1 MKEFIHFFESEGTFW
16 ITRFSFLFFALMT
29 IVGAAILLISQK
41 VMYAAFGLLVSFL
54 GVAGIYVFAGAD
66 FLAVTQIMVYV
77 GGILVLLIFG
87 VMLVRDGEDD
97 IKEVELPL
105 SGLLSVLAFFAFL
118 LLFLLEAQFK
128 LGVGKQNQPLTSTVK
143 SFGIAFVTDYVLLF
157 ELIGILLLIALMGAI
172 YVARTSKNKEK

>member
-1 MKEFIHFFESEGTFW
+1 MKEFLHFFESEGTFW
-16 ITRFSFLFFALMT
+16 VARLTFIFFALMT

-41 VMYAAFGLLVSFL
+41 VMYAAFGLLISFL

-87 VMLVRDGEDD
+87 VMLVRDGEEDV
-97 IKEVELPL
+97 KEVELPL
-105 SGLLSVLAFFAFL
+105 TGLLSVLAFFAFL
-118 LLFLLEAQFK
+118 LLFLLEARFK
-128 LGVGKQNQPLTSTVK
+128 LGVSEQNQPIASTVK

-157 ELIGILLLIALMGAI
+157 ELIGLLLLIALVGAT
-172 YVARTSKNKEK
+172 YVARASKNKEK

>member
-1 MKEFIHFFESEGTFW
+1 MKELVHFFEAEGVFW
-16 ITRFSFLFFALMT
+16 ITRFTFIFFALLA

-41 VMYAAFGLLVSFL
+41 VMYAAFGLLISFL

-87 VMLVRDGEDD
+87 VMLVRDGEEDVKD
-97 IKEVELPL
+97 VELPL

-118 LLFLLEAQFK
+118 LIFLLEARFK
-128 LGVGKQNQPLTSTVK
+128 LGVGEQNKSTESTIK
-143 SFGIAFVTDYVLLF
+143 SFGIAFVTD
-157 ELIGILLLIALMGAI
+157 
-172 YVARTSKNKEK
+172 